1 VNYLSERPL
10 SVAAQDLIQFDE
22 DSIRRLG
29 GNPDVWLVDP
39 DQYEMNGRLLRDSES
54 SRMLAYSSTNHVLY
68 ATDGCNSCTRELPA
82 RLDNLSSDDLTQFA
96 QDNNLH
102 VELLQELARL
112 VG

>member
-1 VNYLSERPL
+1 MNYLRERPL
-10 SVAAQDLIQFDE
+10 SAGAEDLIQFDE

-39 DQYEMNGRLLRDSES
+39 DQYEKNGRLLRDSES
-54 SRMLAYSSTNHVLY
+54 SRMLAYSTKNHVLY

-82 RLDNLSSDDLTQFA
+82 NIEKLSADDLEQFA

-112 VG
+112 V